1 MAGFSNTKA
10 DLTFLK
16 ARFNKNLAAGEKLIG
31 TEYWMTIKGYENLSV
46 LIRTAQLPEMTRED
60 VEDYAPGGMKFNQH
74 GPLRNS
80 GEFQVTCAETI
91 EGVVLAAVK
100 EMVYQK
106 KYLDISFQAAA
117 ESNSGDSKGLSRT
130 YSHCKVYSDA
140 VDFSSEDVTAVVR
153 PTLRI
158 VYNWVE

>member
-1 MAGFSNTKA
+1 
-10 DLTFLK
+10 
-16 ARFNKNLAAGEKLIG
+16 
-31 TEYWMTIKGYENLSV
+31 
-46 LIRTAQLPEMTRED
+46 
-60 VEDYAPGGMKFNQH
+60 MKFNQH